1 LKLDF
6 IVRVSVDYEP
16 ETLDQIM
23 ERINTS
29 HSSEVI
35 EWEPFLSYFCRRGQ
49 LRDSE
54 KIIF

>member
-1 LKLDF
+1 MKLDF